1 MLCFHKDE
9 DRHVYFPNLAKV
21 SALADHTIVVNSDQT
36 FFSHDNVCVQK
47 KTYYMTFCR
56 FWFTEKEETLTKQL
70 KNNEW
75 L

>member
-1 MLCFHKDE
+1 MELIKPLISHRINKHHKLMLCFHKDE

-56 FWFTEKEETLTKQL
+56 F
-70 KNNEW
+70 
-75 L
+75 